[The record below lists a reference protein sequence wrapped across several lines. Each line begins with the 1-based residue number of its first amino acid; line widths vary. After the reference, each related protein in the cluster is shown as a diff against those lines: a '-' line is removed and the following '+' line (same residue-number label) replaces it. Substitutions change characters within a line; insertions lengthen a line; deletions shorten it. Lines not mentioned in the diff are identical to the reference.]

1 MIKVLLVDDEQYI
14 REGLRQLV
22 DWEEYGYE
30 IIGEAGNGVD
40 AIAILEE
47 SQVDVVFVDIRMPKM
62 TGLELIKYVQEK
74 LHRNIQFVILTG
86 YADFEY
92 ARMAI
97 RMQVKNYMLK
107 PIQKEELS
115 DILHKLNKE
124 HQIMQVKEQEHYFFA
139 VSAVVHGK
147 YTEDDLETVYSHVVP
162 SNQWKYVS
170 IECMDADSQLKP
182 EEQEIV
188 SYLQAILKEFCGHG
202 VPIMETEEEI
212 SGAALLLIPEMY
224 QKNNQTEAEFLDA
237 LQRRMS
243 HHFSQT
249 FQVYAGSQENSLEDI
264 RKSFIKVGIGTEK
277 KSRLVPELE
286 RKITAYHEAGHAIL
300 FHLLPD
306 VGPVYTVSIIPTGM
320 GAAGYT
326 MPVPENDNVFETKG
340 RMIQEIKVGM
350 GGRIAEELIFDDV
363 TTGASQ
369 DIKQVTDTARS
380 MITKFGMSDRL
391 GFINYEENTDE
402 VFLGRDLGHSRSFSE
417 EVASIID
424 KEVKKL
430 VDDCYTDAKRILT
443 ENMDVL
449 HSCANLLLEKE
460 RISREEFEALFK
472 NDKAAEENL

>member
-1 MIKVLLVDDEQYI
+1 MGGMYVIKVLLVDDEQYI

-264 RKSFIKVGIGTEK
+264 RKSFRSVRVSRCLYGLSEDKNKVFYE
-277 KSRLVPELE
+277 
-286 RKITAYHEAGHAIL
+286 
-300 FHLLPD
+300 D
-306 VGPVYTVSIIPTGM
+306 
-320 GAAGYT
+320 AAGRKT
-326 MPVPENDNVFETKG
+326 SFEISESDIDTLLSAVRENDREKISLRSLGEMFYINNVYLGQLYKKRYHIVFRDYLNQLRLEKAKELLEDTDT
-340 RMIQEIKVGM
+340 RIY
-350 GGRIAEELIFDDV
+350 RIAEE
-363 TTGASQ
+363 TG
-369 DIKQVTDTARS
+369 
-380 MITKFGMSDRL
+380 FGKADY
-391 GFINYEENTDE
+391 FINKFVQVYGITPNQYRMK
-402 VFLGRDLGHSRSFSE
+402 FKKSGRG
-417 EVASIID
+417 
-424 KEVKKL
+424 
-430 VDDCYTDAKRILT
+430 
-443 ENMDVL
+443 N
-449 HSCANLLLEKE
+449 
-460 RISREEFEALFK
+460 
-472 NDKAAEENL
+472 

>member
-1 MIKVLLVDDEQYI
+1 MGGMYVIKVLLVDDEQYI

-62 TGLELIKYVQEK
+62 TGLELIEYVQEK

-97 RMQVKNYMLK
+97 RMHVKNYMLK

-264 RKSFIKVGIGTEK
+264 RKSFRSVRVSRCLYGLSEDLYRLMEMVKEFDDETNQQEIFEYIGNE
-277 KSRLVPELE
+277 SFHHLVMMGRPEE
-286 RKITAYHEAGHAIL
+286 ITDFFADY
-300 FHLLPD
+300 
-306 VGPVYTVSIIPTGM
+306 
-320 GAAGYT
+320 AGYFAQ
-326 MPVPENDNVFETKG
+326 VRSQENRNILDKIDAYVKEHYMEKISLRSLGEMFYINNVYLGQLYKKRYHIVFRDYLNQLRLEKAKELLEDTDT
-340 RMIQEIKVGM
+340 RIY
-350 GGRIAEELIFDDV
+350 RIAEE
-363 TTGASQ
+363 TG
-369 DIKQVTDTARS
+369 
-380 MITKFGMSDRL
+380 FGKADY
-391 GFINYEENTDE
+391 FINKFVQVYGITPNQYRMK
-402 VFLGRDLGHSRSFSE
+402 FKKSGRG
-417 EVASIID
+417 
-424 KEVKKL
+424 
-430 VDDCYTDAKRILT
+430 
-443 ENMDVL
+443 N
-449 HSCANLLLEKE
+449 
-460 RISREEFEALFK
+460 
-472 NDKAAEENL
+472 

>member
-1 MIKVLLVDDEQYI
+1 MGGMYVIKVLLVDDEQYI

-62 TGLELIKYVQEK
+62 TGLELIEYVQEK

-97 RMQVKNYMLK
+97 CMQVKNYMLK

-147 YTEDDLETVYSHVVP
+147 YTEDELETVYSHVVP

-182 EEQEIV
+182 EEQEMV
-188 SYLQAILKEFCGHG
+188 SYLQAILTEFCGHG

-264 RKSFIKVGIGTEK
+264 RKSFRSVRVSRCLYGLSKDKNKVFYE
-277 KSRLVPELE
+277 
-286 RKITAYHEAGHAIL
+286 
-300 FHLLPD
+300 D
-306 VGPVYTVSIIPTGM
+306 
-320 GAAGYT
+320 AAGRKT
-326 MPVPENDNVFETKG
+326 SFEISESDIDTLLSAVRENDRKRSRQQPRRYLPGSETV
-340 RMIQEIKVGM
+340 R
-350 GGRIAEELIFDDV
+350 
-363 TTGASQ
+363 
-369 DIKQVTDTARS
+369 
-380 MITKFGMSDRL
+380 
-391 GFINYEENTDE
+391 
-402 VFLGRDLGHSRSFSE
+402 
-417 EVASIID
+417 
-424 KEVKKL
+424 
-430 VDDCYTDAKRILT
+430 
-443 ENMDVL
+443 
-449 HSCANLLLEKE
+449 
-460 RISREEFEALFK
+460 
-472 NDKAAEENL
+472 

>member
-1 MIKVLLVDDEQYI
+1 MGGMYVIKVLLVDDEQYI

-224 QKNNQTEAEFLDA
+224 
-237 LQRRMS
+237 
-243 HHFSQT
+243 
-249 FQVYAGSQENSLEDI
+249 
-264 RKSFIKVGIGTEK
+264 
-277 KSRLVPELE
+277 
-286 RKITAYHEAGHAIL
+286 
-300 FHLLPD
+300 
-306 VGPVYTVSIIPTGM
+306 
-320 GAAGYT
+320 
-326 MPVPENDNVFETKG
+326 
-340 RMIQEIKVGM
+340 
-350 GGRIAEELIFDDV
+350 
-363 TTGASQ
+363 
-369 DIKQVTDTARS
+369 
-380 MITKFGMSDRL
+380 
-391 GFINYEENTDE
+391 
-402 VFLGRDLGHSRSFSE
+402 
-417 EVASIID
+417 
-424 KEVKKL
+424 
-430 VDDCYTDAKRILT
+430 
-443 ENMDVL
+443 
-449 HSCANLLLEKE
+449 
-460 RISREEFEALFK
+460 
-472 NDKAAEENL
+472 

>member
-62 TGLELIKYVQEK
+62 TGLELIEYVQEK

-97 RMQVKNYMLK
+97 CMQVKNYMLK
-107 PIQKEELS
+107 TIQKEELS

-182 EEQEIV
+182 E
-188 SYLQAILKEFCGHG
+188 
-202 VPIMETEEEI
+202 
-212 SGAALLLIPEMY
+212 
-224 QKNNQTEAEFLDA
+224 
-237 LQRRMS
+237 
-243 HHFSQT
+243 
-249 FQVYAGSQENSLEDI
+249 
-264 RKSFIKVGIGTEK
+264 
-277 KSRLVPELE
+277 
-286 RKITAYHEAGHAIL
+286 
-300 FHLLPD
+300 
-306 VGPVYTVSIIPTGM
+306 
-320 GAAGYT
+320 
-326 MPVPENDNVFETKG
+326 
-340 RMIQEIKVGM
+340 
-350 GGRIAEELIFDDV
+350 
-363 TTGASQ
+363 
-369 DIKQVTDTARS
+369 
-380 MITKFGMSDRL
+380 
-391 GFINYEENTDE
+391 
-402 VFLGRDLGHSRSFSE
+402 
-417 EVASIID
+417 
-424 KEVKKL
+424 
-430 VDDCYTDAKRILT
+430 
-443 ENMDVL
+443 
-449 HSCANLLLEKE
+449 
-460 RISREEFEALFK
+460 
-472 NDKAAEENL
+472 